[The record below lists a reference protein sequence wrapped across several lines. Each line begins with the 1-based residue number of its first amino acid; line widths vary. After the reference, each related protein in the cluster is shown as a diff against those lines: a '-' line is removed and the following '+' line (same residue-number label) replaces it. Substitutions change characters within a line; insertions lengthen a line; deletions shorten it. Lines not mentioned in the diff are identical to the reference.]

1 MSNYLNLLGLA
12 NRARKLVHGE
22 GTIVEGI
29 RNKQVKLVLIAEDAT
44 DNTTKEIKQINVKAT
59 SPLCHHRQ
67 PSSTFQSNW

>member
-29 RNKQVKLVLIAEDAT
+29 RNKQVKLVLIAEDAS
-44 DNTTKEIKQINVKAT
+44 DNTQKN
-59 SPLCHHRQ
+59 
-67 PSSTFQSNW
+67 